1 MKLRKIDY
9 LPTDLAQVKN
19 APQFKRFNLFGLR
32 FGPTRVRELRLS
44 VNDGDA
50 TLLAQVRLGKTWVSL
65 PAEMVDAMAERRL
78 ALDTHRAILA
88 SLEAPMAARPAAPGL
103 AASSSGGVQVG
114 RSASAPD
121 LAGPGLQRR
130 NALRRSVSAPAGEG
144 AAASDN
150 PSFRAPLASARR
162 PVLQRAPSYAASLA
176 AAVETYDDASSA
188 HSGTDSLGLSH
199 GTTVST
205 PPTSAPST
213 PLALHTEPYL
223 AAAAVAYCETL
234 ARPETYGT
242 EVELAAMAELLR
254 RPIQV
259 LTAHKNAEGD
269 PAGPYRY
276 TQWQTYRPAMAPAV
290 DATPIKLLLDGGGTG
305 SVQETNGNHF
315 VPLVTQAYD
324 RAMSADE
331 VAMARGRAAA
341 GGWCLFDAVGQQ
353 AGLSKEEVRASTV
366 AYLRTNMDVLHLVH
380 IGDSGLSLADAMR
393 K

>member
-19 APQFKRFNLFGLR
+19 AREFKRFNFFGLR
-32 FGPTRVRELRLS
+32 FGPTRVRELRLA

-50 TLLAQVRLGKTWVSL
+50 TLSAQVRLGKTWVSL
-65 PAEMVDAMAERRL
+65 PAKMVDAMAERRF
-78 ALDTHRAILA
+78 AFDTDRAIIA
-88 SLEAPMAARPAAPGL
+88 SLEAPMAARPDAPHFAARTN
-103 AASSSGGVQVG
+103 GGVQVG

-121 LAGPGLQRR
+121 LSGPGLQRR
-130 NALRRSVSAPAGEG
+130 NALRRSVSAPADDG
-144 AAASDN
+144 AVADDHAS
-150 PSFRAPLASARR
+150 FKAPLASAQR
-162 PVLQRAPSYAASLA
+162 PVLQRAPSYPASLA
-176 AAVETYDDASSA
+176 AKIETYDDASSV
-188 HSGTDSLGLSH
+188 HSGTSSPGLSY

-205 PPTSAPST
+205 PPTSAPTT
-213 PLALHTEPYL
+213 PLALSTEPHF
-223 AAAAVAYCETL
+223 AAAATAYCDRL
-234 ARPETYGT
+234 ALAGTYGT

-259 LTAHKNAEGD
+259 LTAHKNTAGD

-276 TQWQTYRPAMAPAV
+276 TQWQTFRPAMAPAV

-305 SVQETNGNHF
+305 SVEQTNGNHF

-324 RAMSADE
+324 RSMSADE
-331 VAMARGRAAA
+331 VAMARGRAAP

-353 AGLSKEEVRASTV
+353 AGLSKEAVRASTV

-380 IGDSGLSLADAMR
+380 IGDSGLSLADAML